1 MYFYINL
8 SFFVKLIIGI
18 VNFIVRFRCF
28 SNLIFDVMFI
38 ILFYNGEF
46 RVDYLYYQYLQDIL
60 FLQERYYFIESIVN
74 GLIINFVFVNIFT
87 ILSKVK

>member
-28 SNLIFDVMFI
+28 SNSIFDVMFI

-74 GLIINFVFVNIFT
+74 GLIINFVFVNIFM

>member
-46 RVDYLYYQYLQDIL
+46 CVDYLYYQYLQDIL

-74 GLIINFVFVNIFT
+74 GLIINFVFVNIFM